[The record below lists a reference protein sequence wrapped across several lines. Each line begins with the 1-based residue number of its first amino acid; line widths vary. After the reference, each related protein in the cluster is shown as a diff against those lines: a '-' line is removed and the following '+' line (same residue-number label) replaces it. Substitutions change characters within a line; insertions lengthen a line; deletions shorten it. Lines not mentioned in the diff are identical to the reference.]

1 MQKRK
6 DDRVTLQSRIKFVRV
21 LSTNSINDKDDL
33 AGRRATK
40 LVESVEKSRG
50 RTFAEVVGEGRKMDL
65 NGILL
70 RGRLLTRT

>member
-65 NGILL
+65 NGILS